1 MATSNAPLSIDHIAL
16 TVRDLDTVGDFYER
30 VIGLEKIAGDGE
42 SRLLGE
48 GDRPLI
54 ELRRDAQARS
64 LPFEAGL
71 FHTAFLLPHRD
82 DLGRW
87 LRRFGEAGGRLEG
100 ASDHLVSE
108 AVYLRDPEGNGIE
121 IYADRPRTDW
131 TFEGQMIVM
140 DTLRLDIQSLLQAP
154 GRWSGAP
161 DGTVIGHVHLQVGD
175 LAAAEAFYAGELGF
189 DLVSE
194 LPAARFFSTGGYH
207 HHIGTNV
214 WNSRGAGP
222 RSPDAAGLSELV
234 LAATPEEAARLGAKT
249 VTDPSFTAPS
259 FTDRSFTDPWGNR
272 IAIHPRPANAAAA

>member
-42 SRLLGE
+42 SRLLGA

-54 ELRRDAQARS
+54 ELRRDAKARS

-71 FHTAFLLPHRD
+71 FHTAFLVPHRD

-87 LRRFGEAGGRLEG
+87 LRHFAEAGGRLDG

-131 TFEGQMIVM
+131 RWNGQMVAM
-140 DTLRLDIQSLLQAP
+140 DTRPLDIQSLLQAP

-161 DGTVIGHVHLQVGD
+161 DSTVIGHVHLQVGD
-175 LAAAEAFYAGELGF
+175 VGDAEAFYRGALGF
-189 DLVSE
+189 DLSAT
-194 LPAARFFSTGGYH
+194 LPAARFFATGGYH

-234 LAATPEEAARLGAKT
+234 LAATPEAAARLGAK
-249 VTDPSFTAPS
+249 SFPDRS